1 MVNTHRLCEK
11 TPGSQFVEQPIA
23 SASPFWRFRV
33 LIKMNGFPSVLIGR
47 FCLYLWLSPP
57 SLAFLSE
64 SMWFQASS
72 QLGCFHDGS
81 MHRGQLF
88 CFYRFSNTSPTCLSA
103 MLLFKQKHSFNS
115 PKWPYFKQWN
125 VLHIM
130 GLASMFRDQVF
141 SFLKIKL
148 LEPFTWVEE
157 RGFARSTKIAVRYVL
172 RLWQQGFTEL
182 VLRRPTASWI
192 VAASSAE
199 KEPWQKLPNEV
210 PHEPG
215 SSCWTSCIN
224 SINR

>member
-1 MVNTHRLCEK
+1 MILTTKL
-11 TPGSQFVEQPIA
+11 GIF
-23 SASPFWRFRV
+23 FR
-33 LIKMNGFPSVLIGR
+33 R
-47 FCLYLWLSPP
+47 
-57 SLAFLSE
+57 
-64 SMWFQASS
+64 SMWFQAMLEDFWIILTWQPSS

-81 MHRGQLF
+81 CIEGS
-88 CFYRFSNTSPTCLSA
+88 CFAFIVSA
-103 MLLFKQKHSFNS
+103 TPHQPVFLLCFLFKQKHSFNS

-125 VLHIM
+125 VLRIM

-148 LEPFTWVEE
+148 LELEPFTWVEE
-157 RGFARSTKIAVRYVL
+157 RGFATSTKIAFRYVL

-224 SINR
+224 R